1 MHKKI
6 ILVSDIRLILI
17 GSLIIFAGFYIAGM
31 AGSQYTQISI
41 QKDQFDDCYDYSSGT
56 AVHVN
61 CDQKEQDALL
71 YLALALG
78 MIGGGAYLIFRGIKG
93 RWDQNVKSDEMV
105 GPKHD

>member
-6 ILVSDIRLILI
+6 IVVSDIRLILI

-61 CDQKEQDALL
+61 CVQAEQDALL
-71 YLALALG
+71 YLGLALSI
-78 MIGGGAYLIFRGIKG
+78 IGGGGYLIFKGIKG
-93 RWDQNVKSDEMV
+93 RWDQNVKSGEMV
-105 GPKHD
+105 GPKRD